1 MKGKEAL
8 SNRERIVIYAALALL
23 AAMNI
28 AVLANGRGGSA
39 WADGPAEMTHLGP
52 AGSLTL
58 TGDEDQLLVLRNTDG
73 RLAWS
78 DTDYARSFSVA
89 FMHVGQAMGPL
100 LAADEYVDEYQ
111 ELKTEFRERDDEI
124 AEAIE
129 AFRQEHQDVT
139 PDDPEMADV
148 QQAFQAMIQQR
159 EQMRAAAGRRLG
171 RLAAD
176 HIERAYR
183 DLVAAVEVVAQ
194 RRSIDIVY
202 RFIPTDNEF
211 NAANP
216 PQSYTAVRARVALKY
231 PPQLDVTDEVME
243 ELALEVQ

>member
-1 MKGKEAL
+1 M
-8 SNRERIVIYAALALL
+8 SNRERIVIYAALVLL
-23 AAMNI
+23 AATNI
-28 AVLANGRGGSA
+28 TVLSSGRVGSA
-39 WADGPAEMTHLGP
+39 WAAGPAEQTHLGP

-58 TGDEDQLLVLRNTDG
+58 AGAEDELLVLRNADG

-89 FMHVGQAMGPL
+89 FVHVGQAMGPL
-100 LAADEYVDEYQ
+100 LEADEYVEEYR
-111 ELKTEFRERDDEI
+111 ELDAELRERDEEV
-124 AEAIE
+124 AAAID
-129 AFRQEHQDVT
+129 AFRKEHQDIT
-139 PDDPEMADV
+139 PDDPEAANV

-159 EQMRAAAGRRLG
+159 EKMRVVAGRRLG
-171 RLAAD
+171 QLAAD

-183 DLVAAVEVVAQ
+183 DLVAAVEVVAA

-202 RFIPTDNEF
+202 RFIPTANEF

-216 PQSYTAVRARVALKY
+216 PQSYTGVRARVVLKY
-231 PPQLDVTDEVME
+231 PPELDITDEVME

>member
-1 MKGKEAL
+1 M

-39 WADGPAEMTHLGP
+39 WADGPAELAHLGP

-58 TGDEDQLLVLRNTDG
+58 AGDDDELLVLRNTDG

-78 DTDYARSFSVA
+78 DTDYARSFSIA
-89 FMHVGQAMGPL
+89 FVHVGQAMGPL
-100 LAADEYVDEYQ
+100 LEADEYVEEYE
-111 ELKTEFRERDDEI
+111 ELETELRERDTEA

-129 AFRQEHQDVT
+129 SFRQEHQDIK

-159 EQMRAAAGRRLG
+159 EQMRIIAGRRLG

-183 DLVAAVEVVAQ
+183 DLVAAVEVVAA
-194 RRSIDIVY
+194 RRAIDIVY
-202 RFIPTDNEF
+202 RFIPTANEF

-216 PQSYTAVRARVALKY
+216 PQSYTGVRARVLLKY
-231 PPQLDVTDEVME
+231 PPELDVTDEVME